1 MTVIKTVK
9 LIYIGTETREVP
21 GIGLYEPGWE
31 GEASKDKE
39 EALLSSGLFVIDKKA
54 EADPKPQ
61 NEKIKIKRESD
72 K

>member
-1 MTVIKTVK
+1 MK
-9 LIYIGTETREVP
+9 LVYIGTHTREVP

-31 GEASKDKE
+31 GEVSEDKE
-39 EALLSSGLFVIDKKA
+39 KGLLNSGLFIVGKEA
-54 EADPKPQ
+54 EPKPQ